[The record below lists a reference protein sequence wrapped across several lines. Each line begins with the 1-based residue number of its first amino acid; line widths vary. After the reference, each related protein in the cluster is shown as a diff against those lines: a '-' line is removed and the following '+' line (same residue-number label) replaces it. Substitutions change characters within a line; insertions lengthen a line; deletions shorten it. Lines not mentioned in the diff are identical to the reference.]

1 MKVSHDN
8 NKMQT
13 ERWLKAGVKEN
24 KILQL
29 DFDKAQTNEK
39 KLNSMVASFEAQVS
53 CSISSHF
60 KFLKIHYFYVIL
72 LISLSTSPC
81 LSCWPLLIRNCRH
94 KMRLLVME
102 RVHSH

>member
-8 NKMQT
+8 NKMQM
-13 ERWLKAGVKEN
+13 ERRLKADVTEN
-24 KILQL
+24 KMLQL
-29 DFDKAQTNEK
+29 DLDKAQTSEK

-53 CSISSHF
+53 CSINSHF
-60 KFLKIHYFYVIL
+60 KFLKIHYFYVIV

-102 RVHSH
+102 RVHSY